1 MLEADYSY
9 YAILVAG
16 LLPYCFTVIAKA
28 GRMKLADNQ
37 DPRAFLEALDGY
49 RRRADFSQKNSF
61 ESFPLFAAGVL
72 VAHQGGGELNLYWLN
87 VLCVSYL
94 VFRVLYGAAYLGD
107 RPYLRSLFWAG
118 GFASSIA
125 LFWV

>member
-28 GRMKLADNQ
+28 GTMKLEDNR
-37 DPRAFLEALDGY
+37 DPRIFLESLDGY
-49 RRRADFSQKNSF
+49 RRRADNAQKNSF

-72 VAHQGGGELNLYWLN
+72 VAHQGGGELSLYWLN
-87 VLCVSYL
+87 GLCVSYL
-94 VFRVLYGAAYLGD
+94 VFRVLYGVAYLGD
-107 RPYLRSLFWAG
+107 RPNFRSLFWAG
-118 GFASSIA
+118 GLAASIA
-125 LFWV
+125 LFWI